1 MNIVAYY
8 RRTIIQK
15 EIAKKVIK
23 AFCVQIASLDIADPV
38 HLIAKSVL
46 IKLQIL

>member
-1 MNIVAYY
+1 MNIVGYY
-8 RRTIIQK
+8 RQTIILK
-15 EIAKKVIK
+15 GIAEKDIK
-23 AFCVQIASLDIADPV
+23 AFCVQIVRLDIADPV